1 MNTYE
6 LTLITKTEADV
17 AAGKKYIEEFGG
29 QVLEQKPSATRPLA
43 YPVKKETQG
52 TFTVFRFSME
62 PEQVF
67 AMNKKLVLDDTILRH
82 LVTTAPAVK
91 VAQAAELGKRVAVE
105 EVIGITKVSKKEA
118 GSKKQEKTEKKV
130 SAKVRKAK
138 LDRALEKLIKE

>member
-1 MNTYE
+1 MNVYE
-6 LTLITKTEADV
+6 LTLITRTEADAV
-17 AAGKKYIEEFGG
+17 LGKKYIEEFGG

-82 LVTTAPAVK
+82 LVTTAPEVK
-91 VAQAAELGKRVAVE
+91 VAEAAELGKRVAVE
-105 EVIGITKVSKKEA
+105 EVIGTTKVTEIPTEASEKET
-118 GSKKQEKTEKKV
+118 KPKKV
-130 SAKVRKAK
+130 SAKVRQKK
-138 LDRALEKLIKE
+138 LDAALKKLTKE